1 MKRTT
6 TVDALK
12 KRGKDRDD
20 SDVKKAYKV
29 YDNDNQLRKE
39 LVNDENFWAT
49 YPVQYSNPQQ
59 KNELEFYL
67 CGWLQYYDEI
77 TRSTGVDHKIHFEWS
92 ENGVQVFIYP
102 GPGRTEAS
110 PLTGPPSSTSDP
122 KSPTAPPPPY
132 P

>member
-6 TVDALK
+6 TVDDLK
-12 KRGKDRDD
+12 SRGKDENDEA
-20 SDVKKAYKV
+20 VKKAYKV
-29 YDNDNQLRKE
+29 YKNNNELRKE

-49 YPVQYSNPQQ
+49 YPVQYSKPEQRA
-59 KNELEFYL
+59 ELEFYL

-77 TRSTGVDHKIHFEWS
+77 SRSTGVDHKIHFEWGDT
-92 ENGVQVFIYP
+92 GVEVFIFP
-102 GPGRTEAS
+102 APGRTTAS
-110 PLTGPPSSTSDP
+110 PLTGPPSATSDP